1 MRFHDEVR
9 PTKPIPTGGRRPAKK
24 QVDQAVALIEALA
37 TDWDPASYRDCYRE
51 RLKRVVEASAS
62 GARSKFPSP
71 SRNRSPYRT

>member
-37 TDWDPASYRDCYRE
+37 TDWDPAS
-51 RLKRVVEASAS
+51 
-62 GARSKFPSP
+62 
-71 SRNRSPYRT
+71 